1 MTIFLLAIA
10 TLAALSFSAFFSGTE
25 TGFLSVSRER
35 ILHLARE
42 GGRKAKIVQK
52 ALSDMGRTTTT
63 LLIGNNIANVSYS
76 SATAALAAELFA
88 KDSVANVVWSLFA
101 AFLVLYASEFMP
113 KLLCSARPLRRS
125 LLLAGPY
132 RVISAALSPLTAI
145 AMKFTDIFMPDKES
159 KYSLTTLDLMR
170 ILEDRKDGVCLSDI
184 ESALITKILILRV
197 KGRKITP
204 PVYFQCYYVDGE
216 VYGPVEEILALVKK

>member
-1 MTIFLLAIA
+1 MTVFFIVLA
-10 TLAALSFSAFFSGTE
+10 TLVSLGFSAFFSGTE

-42 GGRKAKIVQK
+42 GGRKAKIVQS

-76 SATAALAAELFA
+76 SATAALAAEFFA

-101 AFLVLYASEFMP
+101 AFLVLYTSEFMP
-113 KLLCSARPLRRS
+113 KLMCSARPLRRS
-125 LLLAGPY
+125 LILAGPY
-132 RVISAALSPLTAI
+132 RVISMVLSPLTAV
-145 AMKFTDIFMPDKES
+145 AMKLTDLFMPDKES
-159 KYSLTTLDLMR
+159 RYTLTTSDLMR

-184 ESALITKILILRV
+184 ESALITKILVLRV
-197 KGRKITP
+197 KGKEITP
-204 PVYFQCYYVDGE
+204 ESLMSALKDVD
-216 VYGPVEEILALVKK
+216 

>member
-1 MTIFLLAIA
+1 MTVFLLLVA
-10 TLAALSFSAFFSGTE
+10 TMVALSFSAFFSGTE

-42 GGRKAKIVQK
+42 GGRKAKIVHE

-88 KDSVANVVWSLFA
+88 KDSVANLAWSLFA

-125 LLLAGPY
+125 LLLAEPY
-132 RVISAALSPLTAI
+132 RAISSVLYPFTAVAMTLT
-145 AMKFTDIFMPDKES
+145 DVFMPDKES
-159 KYSLTTLDLMR
+159 KYSLTASDLMR

-184 ESALITKILILRV
+184 ESALITKILVLRV
-197 KGRKITP
+197 KGKEITP
-204 PVYFQCYYVDGE
+204 ESILSALKD
-216 VYGPVEEILALVKK
+216 VE

>member
-1 MTIFLLAIA
+1 MTIFLFV
-10 TLAALSFSAFFSGTE
+10 LAALAALLFSAFFSGTE

-42 GGRKAKIVQK
+42 GGRKAKIVQA

-63 LLIGNNIANVSYS
+63 LLVGNNIANVSYS
-76 SATAALAAELFA
+76 SATAALAAELFS

-101 AFLVLYASEFMP
+101 AFLVLYAAEFMP

-132 RVISAALSPLTAI
+132 RAISLVLSPFTAV
-145 AMKFTDIFMPDKES
+145 AMKLTDIFMPETES
-159 KYSLTTLDLMR
+159 KYSLTTSDLMR

-184 ESALITKILILRV
+184 ESALITKILVLRV
-197 KGRKITP
+197 KGKEITP
-204 PVYFQCYYVDGE
+204 DAILSALRDVD
-216 VYGPVEEILALVKK
+216 

>member
-42 GGRKAKIVQK
+42 GGRKAKIVQD
-52 ALSDMGRTTTT
+52 ALSDMGRTMTTI
-63 LLIGNNIANVSYS
+63 LIGNNVANVSYS

-88 KDSVANVVWSLFA
+88 RDSVANVVWSLFA

-204 PVYFQCYYVDGE
+204 E
-216 VYGPVEEILALVKK
+216 AILSALREID

>member
-1 MTIFLLAIA
+1 MTVFLIVVA
-10 TLAALSFSAFFSGTE
+10 TLVSLGFSAFFSGTE

-42 GGRKAKIVQK
+42 GGRKAKIVQS

-63 LLIGNNIANVSYS
+63 LLVGNNIANVSYS

-132 RVISAALSPLTAI
+132 RAMSVALSPLTTV
-145 AMKFTDIFMPDKES
+145 AMKLTDMFMPDKES
-159 KYSLTTLDLMR
+159 RYTLTTSDLMR

-184 ESALITKILILRV
+184 ESALITKILVLRV
-197 KGRKITP
+197 KGREITP
-204 PVYFQCYYVDGE
+204 ESLMSALKDVD
-216 VYGPVEEILALVKK
+216 

>member
-204 PVYFQCYYVDGE
+204 E
-216 VYGPVEEILALVKK
+216 AILSALREID

>member
-1 MTIFLLAIA
+1 MTISLLVIA
-10 TLAALSFSAFFSGTE
+10 TLAALSLSAFFSGTE

-42 GGRKAKIVQK
+42 GGRKAKIVQS

-76 SATAALAAELFA
+76 SATAALAAEQFA
-88 KDSVANVVWSLFA
+88 EDSAANVVWSLFA

-113 KLLCSARPLRRS
+113 KLMCSARPLRRS
-125 LLLAGPY
+125 LLVAGTY
-132 RVISAALSPLTAI
+132 RIISAALSPLTAI
-145 AMKFTDIFMPDKES
+145 AMKFTDVFMPDKES
-159 KYSLTTLDLMR
+159 KYSLTTSDLMR

-184 ESALITKILILRV
+184 ESALISKILILRV
-197 KGRKITP
+197 KGREITP
-204 PVYFQCYYVDGE
+204 EAILSALKEVD
-216 VYGPVEEILALVKK
+216 

>member
-1 MTIFLLAIA
+1 MMVVLLVAASAA
-10 TLAALSFSAFFSGTE
+10 TLALSAFFSGTE

-35 ILHLARE
+35 ILHLSRE
-42 GGRKAKIVQK
+42 GGRKAKIVQE

-63 LLIGNNIANVSYS
+63 ILIGNNIANVSYS

-88 KDSVANVVWSLFA
+88 KDSVANIVWSLFA

-113 KLLCSARPLRRS
+113 KLLCSARPLRHS
-125 LLLAGPY
+125 LLLAAPY
-132 RVISAALSPLTAI
+132 RVISTALRPLTAI
-145 AMKFTDIFMPDKES
+145 AMKLTDIFMPEKES
-159 KYSLTTLDLMR
+159 KYSLTAADLMR

-184 ESALITKILILRV
+184 ESALITKILVLRV

-204 PVYFQCYYVDGE
+204 E
-216 VYGPVEEILALVKK
+216 AILAALKEID

>member
-1 MTIFLLAIA
+1 MDIILLA
-10 TLAALSFSAFFSGTE
+10 LAGIVSLAFSAFFSGTE

-42 GGRKAKIVQK
+42 GGKKAKLVQA

-76 SATAALAAELFA
+76 SASAALAAELFSV
-88 KDSVANVVWSLFA
+88 DSLGYMLWSLFA
-101 AFLVLYASEFMP
+101 AFLVLYTSEFMP

-125 LLLAGPY
+125 LLLAVPY
-132 RVISAALSPLTAI
+132 RIISLLLSPLTAM
-145 AMKFTDIFMPDKES
+145 AMKFTDMFMPNKES
-159 KYSLTTLDLMR
+159 KYSITTSDLMR

-184 ESALITKILILRV
+184 ESALITKILVLRI
-197 KGRKITP
+197 KGREITP
-204 PVYFQCYYVDGE
+204 EAILSALKDVD
-216 VYGPVEEILALVKK
+216 

>member
-1 MTIFLLAIA
+1 MTIFLLAVA

-42 GGRKAKIVQK
+42 GGRKAKIVQD
-52 ALSDMGRTTTT
+52 ALSDMGRTMTTI
-63 LLIGNNIANVSYS
+63 LIGNNVANVSYS

-88 KDSVANVVWSLFA
+88 RDSVANVVWSLFA

-145 AMKFTDIFMPDKES
+145 AMKLTDIFMPDKDP
-159 KYSLTTLDLMR
+159 KYSLTTSDLMR
-170 ILEDRKDGVCLSDI
+170 ILEDRKDGVCLSNI
-184 ESALITKILILRV
+184 ESALITKILVLRV
-197 KGRKITP
+197 KGRKMTP
-204 PVYFQCYYVDGE
+204 E
-216 VYGPVEEILALVKK
+216 AILSALKEID

>member
-1 MTIFLLAIA
+1 MTIFLLAVA

-88 KDSVANVVWSLFA
+88 RDSVANVVWSLFA

-145 AMKFTDIFMPDKES
+145 AMKLTDIFMPDKDP
-159 KYSLTTLDLMR
+159 KYSLTTSDLMR

-184 ESALITKILILRV
+184 ESALITKILVLRV
-197 KGRKITP
+197 KGREITP
-204 PVYFQCYYVDGE
+204 E
-216 VYGPVEEILALVKK
+216 AILSALKEIG

>member
-1 MTIFLLAIA
+1 MTIFLLAVA

-42 GGRKAKIVQK
+42 GGRKAKIVQD
-52 ALSDMGRTTTT
+52 ALSDMGRTMTTI
-63 LLIGNNIANVSYS
+63 LIGNNVANVSYS

-88 KDSVANVVWSLFA
+88 RDSAANVVWSLFA

-145 AMKFTDIFMPDKES
+145 AMKLTDIFMPDKDP
-159 KYSLTTLDLMR
+159 KYSLTTSDLMR

-184 ESALITKILILRV
+184 ESALITKILVLRV
-197 KGRKITP
+197 KGREITP
-204 PVYFQCYYVDGE
+204 E
-216 VYGPVEEILALVKK
+216 AILSALKEIG

>member
-1 MTIFLLAIA
+1 MTVFLMVLA
-10 TLAALSFSAFFSGTE
+10 TLVSLGFSAFFSGTE

-42 GGRKAKIVQK
+42 GGRKAKIVQD

-63 LLIGNNIANVSYS
+63 LLVGNNIANVSYS

-132 RVISAALSPLTAI
+132 RAISAVLSPFTAV
-145 AMKFTDIFMPDKES
+145 AMKLTDLFMPDKES
-159 KYSLTTLDLMR
+159 RYALTTSDLMR

-184 ESALITKILILRV
+184 ESALITKILVLRV
-197 KGRKITP
+197 KGKEITP
-204 PVYFQCYYVDGE
+204 E
-216 VYGPVEEILALVKK
+216 SLLSALKDVG